1 MWSSLRSSLHVNP
14 GEEELGV
21 ELCGTRMWSS
31 LWSSLY
37 GHPRSP
43 MGRMSIV
50 LGEELV
56 VLGEELVKPMGRMF
70 IVCRTL
76 RML

>member
-1 MWSSLRSSLHVNP
+1 
-14 GEEELGV
+14 
-21 ELCGTRMWSS
+21 
-31 LWSSLY
+31 
-37 GHPRSP
+37 

>member
-1 MWSSLRSSLHVNP
+1 
-14 GEEELGV
+14 
-21 ELCGTRMWSS
+21 
-31 LWSSLY
+31 
-37 GHPRSP
+37 

-56 VLGEELVKPMGRMF
+56 VLGEELAKPMGRMF